1 MCLRFVSRDGVG
13 SGGSSTSTLRFLTTC
28 SSPVI
33 STSILLAAGTDSDW
47 WINLTLT
54 FASASRLMV
63 ALKPAVPFSVVV
75 LNFSV
80 ARCTDFPCAP
90 VFSTP
95 PNEILP
101 SSSSANTIDPFNQF
115 SPCVT
120 SVKFNNPGL

>member
-1 MCLRFVSRDGVG
+1 MLRGGEG
-13 SGGSSTSTLRFLTTC
+13 SGSSSTSTLRFTMLC

-33 STSILLAAGTDSDW
+33 STSILLVAGTDADSL
-47 WINLTLT
+47 IKFKLT

-63 ALKPAVPFSVVV
+63 ALKPATPVSDVA

-80 ARCTDFPCAP
+80 ARCTNFPLAP

-101 SSSSANTIDPFNQF
+101 SSSSANTIEPFNQLA
-115 SPCVT
+115 PCTT
-120 SVKFNNPGL
+120 SLKFNNPGL